1 MADSEPRHEMRDA
14 PARVP
19 LVVIVFMVVFVP
31 LGLGLVW
38 VLLNTVWSTPPSI
51 DDPFAD
57 KTSLMAPVES
67 PAPALQPSPQSDLA
81 AFEAR
86 MTREMSHYGWVDR
99 QANIVRLPI
108 ERAMTL
114 LVERGLPPRQGPVP
128 DRRLP
133 PNPDPDAA
141 TQWVAPPPA
150 NGAEEASP

>member
-14 PARVP
+14 SARIP
-19 LVVIVFMVVFVP
+19 LGVIVFMVIFVP

-38 VLLNTVWSTPPSI
+38 VLMATVWAPPPFI
-51 DDPFAD
+51 DDPFPGED
-57 KTSLMAPVES
+57 IVQAPIES
-67 PAPALQPSPQSDLA
+67 PAPALQTSPQSDLA
-81 AFEAR
+81 TFEAR
-86 MTREMSHYGWVDR
+86 MTEQLTHYAWVDR
-99 QANIVRLPI
+99 QTGIVRLPI
-108 ERAMTL
+108 ERAMAL

-141 TQWVAPPPA
+141 TQRIAPSLV

>member
-1 MADSEPRHEMRDA
+1 MTDTEPRHEVRDA
-14 PARVP
+14 PARIP
-19 LVVIVFMVVFVP
+19 LGVIVFMVIFVP

-38 VLLNTVWSTPPSI
+38 VLMSTVWAPPSFI
-51 DDPFAD
+51 DDSFPGED
-57 KTSLMAPVES
+57 VVQTPVES
-67 PAPALQPSPQSDLA
+67 PAPALQSSPQSDLA

-86 MTREMSHYGWVDR
+86 MTEQLTHYAWIDREAG
-99 QANIVRLPI
+99 IVRLPI

-114 LVERGLPPRQGPVP
+114 LAERGLPPRQGPVP

-150 NGAEEASP
+150 NDSEEASP